1 MSLILLVFAF
11 VFACIA
17 AFRASFGAVGVP
29 RNWGWSFGWGSL
41 AFYFLSLLVPMLTA
55 LAGRPG
61 R

>member
-1 MSLILLVFAF
+1 MTLILLVFAF

-17 AFRASFGAVGVP
+17 AARTSWTPVGAP

-55 LAGRPG
+55 FAGHR
-61 R
+61 